1 MLITACSEPAHQ
13 IDFKKIRLPK
23 SPNYYLMC
31 PVSYCNV
38 KQNAISPVFAVPV
51 EKLAQFWQQMII
63 KQARTKLVAQNR
75 TTHQY
80 TYIQR
85 SRLFHFPDTIN
96 VKLIALP
103 NRQST
108 IAIYSRSK
116 YGYGDLGVN
125 EKRVQHWIKQLQ
137 TLAT

>member
-1 MLITACSEPAHQ
+1 M
-13 IDFKKIRLPK
+13 
-23 SPNYYLMC
+23 
-31 PVSYCNV
+31 
-38 KQNAISPVFAVPV
+38 
-51 EKLAQFWQQMII
+51 
-63 KQARTKLVAQNR
+63 AQNR
-75 TTHQY
+75 ATHQY

-103 NRQST
+103 NHQST

-125 EKRVQHWIKQLQ
+125 KKRVQHWIKQLQ